1 MSATDMP
8 FERLEALLRGDEPR
22 TLEEK
27 ARASL
32 LSELRA
38 GALAAPDTLRES
50 VLAAAPRMGRKRV
63 RVPSRRLVLV
73 VVPVAAA
80 LAVGAALI
88 HGFVSGGSRPF
99 AARTHAV
106 AALGAFRQSP
116 GVAGSPEKG
125 VDRAAVYSGANT
137 PSAKSGG
144 NQQLSQSFHSTG
156 AVPVASGSADSL
168 AGKELAPQGAVSIP
182 TGRLVHADASV
193 EVRVGSHAALTRAT
207 NKATQIVSKL
217 NGYPQSVQYQTTR
230 SGSGNAYL
238 ALRVPVGN
246 AQTAITQL
254 GALGMLVS
262 EEIQTQ
268 DLQHQFNQQTNRIGS
283 LQRAI
288 AIYEQAL
295 NSGSVS
301 GSQRIE
307 VQIKLSDAEHTLAT
321 VRKARSGTA
330 ASGATADISLTLT
343 TNKNAIVP
351 GGRHHNGGSAFGRRL
366 GDAAHFLGLEGV
378 YVLYT
383 LVLLSP
389 FILLGGL
396 GWALVRERRRRDE
409 RRLLASA

>member
-27 ARASL
+27 ERVSL

-50 VLAAAPRMGRKRV
+50 VLAAAPRMRRHHV

-73 VVPVAAA
+73 VVPVAVA

-88 HGFVSGGSRPF
+88 HGFVNGGSGSTASP
-99 AARTHAV
+99 AHAQLT
-106 AALGAFRQSP
+106 LGARL
-116 GVAGSPEKG
+116 SPEVVHRSLAPVRSTHGTAFEGALSQKRAAVSG
-125 VDRAAVYSGANT
+125 DNAAVYSAGAPART
-137 PSAKSGG
+137 TKQRLGP
-144 NQQLSQSFHSTG
+144 LT
-156 AVPVASGSADSL
+156 GSAI
-168 AGKELAPQGAVSIP
+168 SIP
-182 TGRLVHADASV
+182 KDRLVHADASM
-193 EVRVGSHAALTRAT
+193 EVQVPNHAALSRAT
-207 NKATQIVSKL
+207 NKATEIVSKL
-217 NGYPQSVQYQTTR
+217 KGYAQSVQYRATR
-230 SGSGNAYL
+230 QGYGTAYL
-238 ALRVPVGN
+238 ALRVPVDK

-262 EEIQTQ
+262 EEVQTQ
-268 DLQHQFNQQTNRIGS
+268 DLQRQFNQQTNRVGS

-288 AIYEQAL
+288 AIYGQAL
-295 NSGSVS
+295 NSGSLS
-301 GSQRIE
+301 GSQRVE
-307 VQIKLSDAEHTLAT
+307 VQIKLSNAEHTLAT
-321 VRKARSGTA
+321 VRKERSSTA
-330 ASGATADISLTLT
+330 ASAATADISLALT
-343 TNKNAIVP
+343 TNRNAVVP
-351 GGRHHNGGSAFGRRL
+351 GRHHHNGGSAFGRRL
-366 GDAAHFLGLEGV
+366 GDAAHFLGLEGI
-378 YVLYT
+378 YFLYT